1 MSGPP
6 AHLAPVG
13 GWSRWQ
19 RSWWYHAVVYAQ
31 TWRGSVV
38 GAVVLP
44 FLFLLAMGV
53 GVGHLVAHHHG
64 KVGGQSYLD
73 FLAPSLLAT
82 TAMQLGS
89 DESLWPVLGAIKWI
103 RTYHAAA
110 ATPLEP
116 EDVFVG
122 KLSWVLTRALAT
134 SIIYTAVI
142 GIFGAL
148 HSWWALTLPL
158 VGGLVAVA
166 FAAPLITWAAR
177 AQSDG
182 PFVTY
187 YRFATVPM
195 FLFSATFYPVSAY
208 PAALR
213 PLVQIA
219 PLYHGVALARAAA
232 SGHAQLGAI
241 AAHVSVLAAMGAV
254 GVVLGRRAMRR
265 RLVD

>member
-1 MSGPP
+1 MTGRP
-6 AHLAPVG
+6 ADVVPVG

-19 RSWWYHAVVYAQ
+19 RSWWYHAVVAAQ
-31 TWRGSVV
+31 TWRGSVA
-38 GAVVLP
+38 GAVVFP
-44 FLFLLAMGV
+44 FLFLVAMGV
-53 GVGHLVAHHHG
+53 GVGHLVSQHVG
-64 KVGGQSYLD
+64 QVGGESYLD

-82 TAMQLGS
+82 AAMQLGQ
-89 DESLWPVLGAIKWI
+89 DESLWPVLGAIKWT
-103 RTYHAAA
+103 RTYHAAV
-110 ATPLEP
+110 ATPLDP

-122 KLSWVLTRALAT
+122 KLSWVLTRGLVT
-134 SIIYTAVI
+134 SVIYTAMI

-158 VGGLVAVA
+158 VSILVTLA
-166 FAAPLITWAAR
+166 FAAPLLTWAAR
-177 AQSDG
+177 SQSDG

-187 YRFATVPM
+187 YRFGTVPM

-213 PLVQIA
+213 PLVQIV

-232 SGHAQLGAI
+232 TGHAQIGPVM
-241 AAHVSVLAAMGAV
+241 AHVAVLAAMAVV